1 MTNYEA
7 EAQEYESLINTPEA
21 QAVLA
26 AEEWP
31 PLASVPVPP
40 AFDPEWLPQVP
51 RDMADAV
58 TRLRIMRIPF
68 GMPALCALGAS
79 SACACGRVTIQINQG
94 WEEAPQLYLA
104 GIAPPGA
111 AKSPVIKAMTGRLIA
126 LQMEENRRNQITI
139 AREQTRLEVLES
151 ERAKAVKKNQSAE
164 AEAKA
169 EEIERFKQ
177 AMHHPIARFIESNV
191 TAEAVPRLMSENKG
205 VALIDDEGTLFEM
218 LTGGRYFNVPDTSPF
233 VKGYGGQDALTVY
246 RKDRAIVVENPA
258 MSILALIQPIIR
270 ENIMKDP
277 RLIGNGF
284 AARFLFAD
292 FCMGGELGAEEE
304 PIPDKVRRAYNA
316 RLEALYNLPAFTM
329 TLTPEAWAVL
339 CVWERELL
347 ERGDTGGE
355 WEAAANAG
363 HLRKMKGTTARI
375 AANIQLWKGGERID
389 ADSMRCAVEI
399 ARYFVLNLLCMFG
412 TQVTMTSGAKQALN
426 LLLKNGA
433 PSQRER
439 DVKEALSRRKLF
451 KRASGLADA
460 SLAELEQGGYIR
472 RMQKATSGRPVR
484 YIAVHP
490 DLLARKVVIDL

>member
-1 MTNYEA
+1 MSNYEA
-7 EAQEYESLINTPEA
+7 EAKEYEALMNTPEA
-21 QAVLA
+21 QAVLQ

-126 LQMEENRRNQITI
+126 LQMEENRRNQITM

-151 ERAKAVKKNQSAE
+151 ERAAFVKKKQRDE
-164 AEAKA
+164 AADKA

-355 WEAAANAG
+355 WEAASNAG

-412 TQVTMTSGAKQALN
+412 TQVTLTAGAKQALD
-426 LLLKNGA
+426 LILRNGQA
-433 PSQRER
+433 TQRER
-439 DVKEALSRRKLF
+439 DIKEALSRRKLF
-451 KRASGLADA
+451 RRIGVDA
-460 SLAELEQGGYIR
+460 ALDELEKGGYIR
-472 RMQKATSGRPVR
+472 RMQKSTGGRPVR
-484 YIAVHP
+484 CISVHP

>member
-7 EAQEYESLINTPEA
+7 EAKEYEALMNTPEA
-21 QAVLA
+21 QAVLQ

-58 TRLRIMRIPF
+58 TRLRKKRIPF

-79 SACACGRVTIQINQG
+79 SACACGRVTIQVKQG
-94 WEEAPQLYLA
+94 WNEAPQLYLA

-111 AKSPVIKAMTGRLIA
+111 AKSPVMEAMTGRLIA
-126 LQMEENRRNQITI
+126 LQAEENRRSQITI
-139 AREQTRLEVLES
+139 AREQTRLAVLES

-177 AMHHPIARFIESNV
+177 TMRHPVSRFIEGNT
-191 TAEAVPRLMSENKG
+191 TAEAVPQLMLENKG
-205 VALIDDEGTLFEM
+205 VSVIDDEGTLFDM
-218 LTGGRYFNVPDTSPF
+218 LTGGRYFDSPDTSPF
-233 VKGYGGQDALTVY
+233 VKGYDARQPLTCH
-246 RKDRAIVVENPA
+246 RKGASIVVEKPA
-258 MSILALIQPIIR
+258 MSILTLVQPIIR
-270 ENIMKDP
+270 DNIMKDP

-292 FCMGGELGAEEE
+292 FCMGGELGAEEA
-304 PIPDKVRRAYNA
+304 IPDKVRRAYND
-316 RLEALYNLPAFTM
+316 RLEALYKLPDCTM

-339 CVWERELL
+339 DAWDDDLIG
-347 ERGDTGGE
+347 RGDAGGE

-412 TQVTMTSGAKQALN
+412 AQVTMTAGAKQALD

-433 PSQRER
+433 SSQRER

-451 KRASGLADA
+451 KRASGLYTA
-460 SLAELEQGGYIR
+460 SLDELEKGGYIR

>member
-1 MTNYEA
+1 MNYQA
-7 EAQEYESLINTPEA
+7 EINEYAALLDTPEA
-21 QAVLA
+21 QAVLQ

-58 TRLRIMRIPF
+58 TRLRKKRIPF

-79 SACACGRVTIQINQG
+79 SACACGRVTIQVNQG
-94 WEEAPQLYLA
+94 WNEASQLYLA

-111 AKSPVIKAMTGRLIA
+111 AKSPVMEAMTGRLIA
-126 LQMEENRRNQITI
+126 LQAEENRRSQIEI
-139 AREQTRLEVLES
+139 AREQAALSVLEA
-151 ERAKAVKKNQSAE
+151 ERAAFVKKKQRDE
-164 AEAKA
+164 AADKA

-177 AMHHPIARFIESNV
+177 TMRHPVSRFIEGNV
-191 TAEAVPRLMSENKG
+191 TAEAVPQLMLENKG
-205 VALIDDEGTLFEM
+205 VSVIDDEGTLFDM
-218 LTGGRYFNVPDTSPF
+218 VTGGRYFDIPDTSPF
-233 VKGYGGQDALTVY
+233 VKGYDARQPLTCH
-246 RKDRAIVVENPA
+246 RKGASIVVERPA
-258 MSILALIQPIIR
+258 MSILTLVQPIIR

-292 FCMGGELGAEEE
+292 FCMGGELGAEEAV
-304 PIPDKVRRAYNA
+304 PDKVRRAYND
-316 RLEALYNLPAFTM
+316 RLEALYKLPDCTM

-339 CVWERELL
+339 DTWDDELIG
-347 ERGDTGGE
+347 RGDVGGE
-355 WEAAANAG
+355 WEAAENAG

-412 TQVTMTSGAKQALN
+412 TQVTMTAGAKQALD
-426 LLLKNGA
+426 LLLKNGGDL
-433 PSQRER
+433 QRECEI
-439 DVKEALSRRKLF
+439 KEALSRRKLF
-451 KRASGLADA
+451 KRASGLYTA
-460 SLAELEQGGYIR
+460 SLDELEKGGYIR
-472 RMQKATSGRPVR
+472 RVQKFPSGRPVR

-490 DLLARKVVIDL
+490 DLLARKEVIDL

>member
-1 MTNYEA
+1 MSYQAEINEYEA
-7 EAQEYESLINTPEA
+7 LLDTPEA
-21 QAVLA
+21 QAVLQV
-26 AEEWP
+26 EEWP

-58 TRLRIMRIPF
+58 TRLRKKRIPF

-79 SACACGRVTIQINQG
+79 SACACGRVTIHVKQG

-111 AKSPVIKAMTGRLIA
+111 AKSPVMEAMTGRLIA
-126 LQMEENRRNQITI
+126 LQAEENRRNQITL
-139 AREQTRLEVLES
+139 AREQTRLAVLES

-164 AEAKA
+164 AETMA
-169 EEIERFKQ
+169 EEVERFKQ
-177 AMHHPIARFIESNV
+177 TMRHPVSRFIEGNT
-191 TAEAVPRLMSENKG
+191 TAEAMPQLMLENKG
-205 VALIDDEGTLFEM
+205 VSVIDDEGTLFEM
-218 LTGGRYFNVPDTSPF
+218 LAGGRYFDSPDTSPF
-233 VKGYGGQDALTVY
+233 VKGYDARQPLTCH
-246 RKDRAIVVENPA
+246 RKGASIVVERPA
-258 MSILALIQPIIR
+258 MSILTLVQPIIR

-292 FCMGGELGAEEE
+292 FCMGGELGAEEA
-304 PIPDKVRRAYNA
+304 IPDKVRRAYND
-316 RLEALYNLPAFTM
+316 RLEALYKLPVCTM
-329 TLTPEAWAVL
+329 TLTPEAWSVL
-339 CVWERELL
+339 DAWDDELIG
-347 ERGDTGGE
+347 RGDVGGE
-355 WEAAANAG
+355 WEAAENAG

-412 TQVTMTSGAKQALN
+412 TQVAMTAGAKQALD
-426 LLLKNGA
+426 LLLKNGE

-460 SLAELEQGGYIR
+460 SLAELEKGGYIR

>member
-1 MTNYEA
+1 MSNYEA
-7 EAQEYESLINTPEA
+7 EAKEYEALMNTPEA

-58 TRLRIMRIPF
+58 TRLRKKRIPF

-111 AKSPVIKAMTGRLIA
+111 AKSPVMEAMTGRLIA
-126 LQMEENRRNQITI
+126 LQIAENRCNQITM
-139 AREQTRLEVLES
+139 AREQTRLAVLES
-151 ERAKAVKKNQSAE
+151 ERAKAVKNNQSAE
-164 AEAKA
+164 AEATA

-177 AMHHPIARFIESNV
+177 AMRHPVSRFIEGNV
-191 TAEAVPRLMSENKG
+191 TAEAVPQLMLENKG
-205 VALIDDEGTLFEM
+205 VSVIDDEGTLFEM
-218 LTGGRYFNVPDTSPF
+218 LTGGRYFDSPDTSPF
-233 VKGYGGQDALTVY
+233 VKGYDARQPLTCH
-246 RKDRAIVVENPA
+246 RKGASIVVERPA
-258 MSILALIQPIIR
+258 MSILTLVQPIIR
-270 ENIMKDP
+270 DNIMKDP

-292 FCMGGELGAEEE
+292 FCMGGELGAEEA
-304 PIPDKVRRAYNA
+304 IPDKVRRAYNA

-339 CVWERELL
+339 DAWDDELI
-347 ERGDTGGE
+347 ERGDAGGE
-355 WEAAANAG
+355 WEAAENAG

-412 TQVTMTSGAKQALN
+412 TQVTMTAGAKQALD
-426 LLLKNGA
+426 LLLKNGGDL
-433 PSQRER
+433 QRECEI
-439 DVKEALSRRKLF
+439 KEALSRRKLF
-451 KRASGLADA
+451 KRASGLYTA
-460 SLAELEQGGYIR
+460 SLDELEKGGFIR
-472 RMQKATSGRPVR
+472 RVQKFPSGRPVR

-490 DLLARKVVIDL
+490 DLLARKEVIEL

>member
-7 EAQEYESLINTPEA
+7 ETKEYEALMNTPEA
-21 QAVLA
+21 QAVLQ
-26 AEEWP
+26 AEEWT

-58 TRLRIMRIPF
+58 TRLRKKRIPF

-79 SACACGRVTIQINQG
+79 SACACGRVTIQVNQG
-94 WEEAPQLYLA
+94 WNEASQLYLA

-111 AKSPVIKAMTGRLIA
+111 AKSPVMEAMTGRLIA
-126 LQMEENRRNQITI
+126 LQAEENRRSQIEI
-139 AREQTRLEVLES
+139 AREQAALSVLEA
-151 ERAKAVKKNQSAE
+151 ERAAFVKKKQRDE
-164 AEAKA
+164 AADKA

-177 AMHHPIARFIESNV
+177 TMRHPVSRFIEGNV
-191 TAEAVPRLMSENKG
+191 TAEAVPQLMLENKG
-205 VALIDDEGTLFEM
+205 VSVIDDEGTLFDM
-218 LTGGRYFNVPDTSPF
+218 VTGGRYFDIPDTSPF
-233 VKGYGGQDALTVY
+233 VKGYDARQPLTCH
-246 RKDRAIVVENPA
+246 RKGASIVVERPA
-258 MSILALIQPIIR
+258 MSILTLVQPIIR

-292 FCMGGELGAEEE
+292 FCMGGELGAEEA
-304 PIPDKVRRAYNA
+304 IPDKVRRAYND
-316 RLEALYNLPAFTM
+316 RLEALYKLPDCTM

-339 CVWERELL
+339 DAWDDELIG
-347 ERGDTGGE
+347 RGDVGGE
-355 WEAAANAG
+355 WEAAENAG

-412 TQVTMTSGAKQALN
+412 TQVTMTAGAKQALD
-426 LLLKNGA
+426 LLLKNGGDL
-433 PSQRER
+433 QRER

-460 SLAELEQGGYIR
+460 SLAELEKGGYIR

>member
-31 PLASVPVPP
+31 PLLAVPVPP
-40 AFDPEWLPQVP
+40 PFDPEWMPQVP

-58 TRLRIMRIPF
+58 TRLRKKRIPF

-79 SACACGRVTIQINQG
+79 SACACGRVTIQVSQG
-94 WEEAPQLYLA
+94 WNEASQLYLA

-111 AKSPVIKAMTGRLIA
+111 AKSPVMEAMTGRLIA
-126 LQMEENRRNQITI
+126 LQAEENRRSQIEI
-139 AREQTRLEVLES
+139 AREQAALSVLEA
-151 ERAKAVKKNQSAE
+151 ERAAFVKKKQRDE
-164 AEAKA
+164 AADKA

-177 AMHHPIARFIESNV
+177 TMRHPVSRFIEGNV
-191 TAEAVPRLMSENKG
+191 TAEAVPQLMLENKG
-205 VALIDDEGTLFEM
+205 VSVIDDEGTLFDM
-218 LTGGRYFNVPDTSPF
+218 VTGGRYFDIPDTSPF
-233 VKGYGGQDALTVY
+233 VKGYDARQPLTCH
-246 RKDRAIVVENPA
+246 RKGASIVVERPA
-258 MSILALIQPIIR
+258 MSILTLVQPIIR

-292 FCMGGELGAEEE
+292 FCMGGELGAEEA
-304 PIPDKVRRAYNA
+304 IPDKVRRAYND
-316 RLEALYNLPAFTM
+316 RLEALYKLPDCTM

-339 CVWERELL
+339 DAWDDELIG
-347 ERGDTGGE
+347 RGDVGGE
-355 WEAAANAG
+355 WEAAENAG

-412 TQVTMTSGAKQALN
+412 TQVTMTAGAKQALD
-426 LLLKNGA
+426 LLLKNGGDL
-433 PSQRER
+433 QRECEI
-439 DVKEALSRRKLF
+439 KEALSRRKLF
-451 KRASGLADA
+451 KRASGLYTA
-460 SLAELEQGGYIR
+460 SLDELEKGGYIR
-472 RMQKATSGRPVR
+472 RVQKFPSGRPVR

-490 DLLARKVVIDL
+490 DLLARKEVIDL

>member
-1 MTNYEA
+1 MRNYEA
-7 EAQEYESLINTPEA
+7 EAKEYEALMNTPEA
-21 QAVLA
+21 QAVLQ

-58 TRLRIMRIPF
+58 TRLRKKRIPF

-79 SACACGRVTIQINQG
+79 SACACGRVTIQVNQG

-111 AKSPVIKAMTGRLIA
+111 AKSPVMEAMTGRLIA
-126 LQMEENRRNQITI
+126 LQAEENKRSQITI
-139 AREQTRLEVLES
+139 AREQTRLAVLES

-164 AEAKA
+164 AEAKS

-177 AMHHPIARFIESNV
+177 AMRHPVSRFIEGNV
-191 TAEAVPRLMSENKG
+191 TAEAVPQLMLENKG
-205 VALIDDEGTLFEM
+205 VSVIDDEGTLFDM
-218 LTGGRYFNVPDTSPF
+218 VTGGRYFDIPDTSPF
-233 VKGYGGQDALTVY
+233 VKGYDARQPLTCH
-246 RKDRAIVVENPA
+246 RKGTAIVVDRPA
-258 MSILALIQPIIR
+258 MSVLTLVQPVVR

-292 FCMGGELGAEEE
+292 FCMGGELGAAE
-304 PIPDKVRRAYNA
+304 PIPDKVRRAYNS

-339 CVWERELL
+339 DAWDDDLI

-363 HLRKMKGTTARI
+363 HLRKMTGTTARI

-399 ARYFVLNLLCMFG
+399 VRYFVLNLLCMFG
-412 TQVTMTSGAKQALN
+412 PQVAMTSGGKQALD
-426 LLLKNGA
+426 LLLKNGGDL
-433 PSQRER
+433 QRECEI
-439 DVKEALSRRKLF
+439 KEALSRRKLF
-451 KRASGLADA
+451 KRASGLYAA
-460 SLAELEQGGYIR
+460 SLDELEKGGYIR
-472 RMQKATSGRPVR
+472 RVQKFPSGRPVR

-490 DLLARKVVIDL
+490 DLLARKEVINL

>member
-1 MTNYEA
+1 MNYQA
-7 EAQEYESLINTPEA
+7 EINEYAALLDTPEA
-21 QAVLA
+21 QAVLQ

-58 TRLRIMRIPF
+58 TRLRKKRIPF

-79 SACACGRVTIQINQG
+79 SACACGRVTIQVNQG
-94 WEEAPQLYLA
+94 WNEASQLYLA

-111 AKSPVIKAMTGRLIA
+111 AKSPVMEAMTGRLIA
-126 LQMEENRRNQITI
+126 LQ
-139 AREQTRLEVLES
+139 
-151 ERAKAVKKNQSAE
+151 
-164 AEAKA
+164 A

-177 AMHHPIARFIESNV
+177 TMRHPVSRFIEGNV
-191 TAEAVPRLMSENKG
+191 TAEAVPQLMLENKG
-205 VALIDDEGTLFEM
+205 VSVIDDEGTLFDM
-218 LTGGRYFNVPDTSPF
+218 VTGGRYFDIPDTSPF
-233 VKGYGGQDALTVY
+233 VKGYDARQPLTCH
-246 RKDRAIVVENPA
+246 RKGASIVVERPA
-258 MSILALIQPIIR
+258 MSILTLVQPIIR

-292 FCMGGELGAEEE
+292 FCMGGELGAEEAV
-304 PIPDKVRRAYNA
+304 PDKVRRAYND
-316 RLEALYNLPAFTM
+316 RLEALYKLPDCTM

-339 CVWERELL
+339 DAWDDELIG
-347 ERGDTGGE
+347 RGDVGGE
-355 WEAAANAG
+355 WEAAENAG

-412 TQVTMTSGAKQALN
+412 TQVTMTAGAKQALD
-426 LLLKNGA
+426 LLLKNGGDL
-433 PSQRER
+433 QRECEI
-439 DVKEALSRRKLF
+439 KEALSRRKLF
-451 KRASGLADA
+451 KRASGLYTA
-460 SLAELEQGGYIR
+460 SLDELEKGGYIR
-472 RMQKATSGRPVR
+472 RVQKFPSGRPVR

-490 DLLARKVVIDL
+490 DLLARKEVIDL

>member
-1 MTNYEA
+1 MSNYEA
-7 EAQEYESLINTPEA
+7 EAKEYEALMNTPEA
-21 QAVLA
+21 QAVLQS
-26 AEEWP
+26 EEWP

-58 TRLRIMRIPF
+58 TRLRKKRIPF

-79 SACACGRVTIQINQG
+79 SACACGRVTIQVNQG
-94 WEEAPQLYLA
+94 WNEAPQLYLA

-111 AKSPVIKAMTGRLIA
+111 AKSPVMEAMTGRLIA
-126 LQMEENRRNQITI
+126 LQAEENRRSQIEI
-139 AREQTRLEVLES
+139 AREQAALSVLEA
-151 ERAKAVKKNQSAE
+151 ERAAFVKKKQRDE
-164 AEAKA
+164 AADKA

-177 AMHHPIARFIESNV
+177 TMRHPVSRFIEGNV
-191 TAEAVPRLMSENKG
+191 TAEAVPQLMLENKG
-205 VALIDDEGTLFEM
+205 VSVIDDEGTLFDM
-218 LTGGRYFNVPDTSPF
+218 VTGGRYFDIPDTSPF
-233 VKGYGGQDALTVY
+233 VKGYDARQPLTCH
-246 RKDRAIVVENPA
+246 RKGASIVVERPA
-258 MSILALIQPIIR
+258 MSILTLVQPIIR

-292 FCMGGELGAEEE
+292 FCMGGELGAEEA
-304 PIPDKVRRAYNA
+304 IPDKVRRAYNA

-339 CVWERELL
+339 DAWDDELI
-347 ERGDTGGE
+347 ERGDAGGE
-355 WEAAANAG
+355 WEAAENAG

-412 TQVTMTSGAKQALN
+412 TQVTMTSGAKQALD

-433 PSQRER
+433 SSQRER

>member
-7 EAQEYESLINTPEA
+7 EAKEYEALMNTPEA
-21 QAVLA
+21 QAVLQ

-31 PLASVPVPP
+31 PLRSVPVPP

-51 RDMADAV
+51 RDMSDAV
-58 TRLRIMRIPF
+58 TRLRKKRIPF
-68 GMPALCALGAS
+68 GMPAMCALGAS
-79 SACACGRVTIQINQG
+79 SACACGRVTIQVNHG
-94 WEEAPQLYLA
+94 WVEAPQLYLA

-111 AKSPVIKAMTGRLIA
+111 AKSPVMEAMTGRLIA
-126 LQMEENRRNQITI
+126 LQAEENRRSQIEI
-139 AREQTRLEVLES
+139 AREQAALSVLEA
-151 ERAKAVKKNQSAE
+151 ERAAFVKKKQRDE
-164 AEAKA
+164 AADKA
-169 EEIERFKQ
+169 EEVERFKQ
-177 AMHHPIARFIESNV
+177 TMRHPVSRFIEGNT
-191 TAEAVPRLMSENKG
+191 TAEAVPQLMLENKG
-205 VALIDDEGTLFEM
+205 VSVIDDEGTLFDM
-218 LTGGRYFNVPDTSPF
+218 LTGGRYFDSPDTSPF
-233 VKGYGGQDALTVY
+233 VKGYDARQPLTCH
-246 RKDRAIVVENPA
+246 RKGASIVVEKPA
-258 MSILALIQPIIR
+258 MSILTLVQPIIR
-270 ENIMKDP
+270 DNIMKDP

-292 FCMGGELGAEEE
+292 FCMGGELGAEE
-304 PIPDKVRRAYNA
+304 PIPDKVRRAYND
-316 RLEALYNLPAFTM
+316 RLEALYKLPGCTM
-329 TLTPEAWAVL
+329 TLTPEAWTVL
-339 CVWERELL
+339 DAWDDELI
-347 ERGDTGGE
+347 ERGDAGGE
-355 WEAAANAG
+355 WEAAENAG

-375 AANIQLWKGGERID
+375 AANIQLWKGGAQID

-412 TQVTMTSGAKQALN
+412 TQVTVTAGGKQALD

-433 PSQRER
+433 SSQRER

-460 SLAELEQGGYIR
+460 SLAELEKGGFIR

>member
-1 MTNYEA
+1 MNYQA
-7 EAQEYESLINTPEA
+7 EINEYAALLDTPEA
-21 QAVLA
+21 QAVLQ

-58 TRLRIMRIPF
+58 TRLRKKRIPF

-79 SACACGRVTIQINQG
+79 SACACGRVTIQVNQG
-94 WEEAPQLYLA
+94 WNEASQLYLA

-111 AKSPVIKAMTGRLIA
+111 AKSPVMEAMTGRLIA
-126 LQMEENRRNQITI
+126 LQAEENRRSQIEI
-139 AREQTRLEVLES
+139 AREQAALSVLEA
-151 ERAKAVKKNQSAE
+151 ERAAFVKKKQRDE
-164 AEAKA
+164 AADKA

-177 AMHHPIARFIESNV
+177 TMRHPVSRFIEGNV
-191 TAEAVPRLMSENKG
+191 TAEAVPQLMLENKG
-205 VALIDDEGTLFEM
+205 VSVIDDEGTLFDM
-218 LTGGRYFNVPDTSPF
+218 VTGGRYFDIPDTSPF
-233 VKGYGGQDALTVY
+233 VKGYDARQPLTCH
-246 RKDRAIVVENPA
+246 RKGASIVVERPA
-258 MSILALIQPIIR
+258 MSILTLVQPIIR

-292 FCMGGELGAEEE
+292 FCMGGELGAEEAV
-304 PIPDKVRRAYNA
+304 PDKVRRAYND
-316 RLEALYNLPAFTM
+316 RLEALYKLPDCTM

-339 CVWERELL
+339 DAWDDELIG
-347 ERGDTGGE
+347 RGDVGGE
-355 WEAAANAG
+355 WEAAENAG

-412 TQVTMTSGAKQALN
+412 TQVTMTAGAKQALD
-426 LLLKNGA
+426 LLLKNGGDL
-433 PSQRER
+433 QRECEI
-439 DVKEALSRRKLF
+439 KEALSRRKLF
-451 KRASGLADA
+451 KRASGLYTA
-460 SLAELEQGGYIR
+460 SLDELEKGGYIR
-472 RMQKATSGRPVR
+472 RVQKFPSGRPVR

-490 DLLARKVVIDL
+490 DLLARKEVIDL

>member
-1 MTNYEA
+1 MNYQA
-7 EAQEYESLINTPEA
+7 EINEYAALLDTPEA
-21 QAVLA
+21 QAVLQ

-58 TRLRIMRIPF
+58 TRLRKKRIPF

-79 SACACGRVTIQINQG
+79 SACACGRVTIQVNQG
-94 WEEAPQLYLA
+94 WNEASQLYLA

-111 AKSPVIKAMTGRLIA
+111 AKSPVMEAMTGRLIA
-126 LQMEENRRNQITI
+126 LQAEENRRSQIEI
-139 AREQTRLEVLES
+139 AREQAALSVLEA
-151 ERAKAVKKNQSAE
+151 ERAAFVKKKQRDE
-164 AEAKA
+164 AADKA

-177 AMHHPIARFIESNV
+177 TMRHPVSRFIEGNV
-191 TAEAVPRLMSENKG
+191 TAEAVPQLMLENKG
-205 VALIDDEGTLFEM
+205 VSVIDDEGTLFDM
-218 LTGGRYFNVPDTSPF
+218 VTGGRYFDIPDTSPF
-233 VKGYGGQDALTVY
+233 VKGYDARQPLTCH
-246 RKDRAIVVENPA
+246 RKGASIVVEKPA
-258 MSILALIQPIIR
+258 MSILTLVQPIIR

-292 FCMGGELGAEEE
+292 FCMGGELGAEEAV
-304 PIPDKVRRAYNA
+304 PDKVRRAYND
-316 RLEALYNLPAFTM
+316 RLEALYKLPDCTM

-339 CVWERELL
+339 DAWDDELIG
-347 ERGDTGGE
+347 RGDVGGE
-355 WEAAANAG
+355 WEAAENAG

-412 TQVTMTSGAKQALN
+412 TQVTMTAGAKQALD
-426 LLLKNGA
+426 LLLKNGGDL
-433 PSQRER
+433 QRECEI
-439 DVKEALSRRKLF
+439 KEALSRRKLF
-451 KRASGLADA
+451 KRASGLYTA
-460 SLAELEQGGYIR
+460 SLDELEKGGYIR
-472 RMQKATSGRPVR
+472 RVQKFPSGRPVR

-490 DLLARKVVIDL
+490 DLLARKEVIDL

>member
-1 MTNYEA
+1 MNYQA
-7 EAQEYESLINTPEA
+7 EINEYAALLDTPEA
-21 QAVLA
+21 QAVLQT
-26 AEEWP
+26 EEWP

-40 AFDPEWLPQVP
+40 SFDPEWLPQVP

-58 TRLRIMRIPF
+58 TRLRKKRIPF

-79 SACACGRVTIQINQG
+79 SACACGRVIIQVNQG

-111 AKSPVIKAMTGRLIA
+111 AKSPVMEAMTGRLIA
-126 LQMEENRRNQITI
+126 LQAAENKRSQITI
-139 AREQTRLEVLES
+139 AREQTRLAVLES

-164 AEAKA
+164 AEAKS

-177 AMHHPIARFIESNV
+177 AMRHPVSRFIEGNV
-191 TAEAVPRLMSENKG
+191 TAEAVPQLMLENKG
-205 VALIDDEGTLFEM
+205 VSVIDDEGTLFDM
-218 LTGGRYFNVPDTSPF
+218 VTGGRYFDIPDTSPF
-233 VKGYGGQDALTVY
+233 VKGYDARQPLTCH
-246 RKDRAIVVENPA
+246 RKGTAIVVDRPA
-258 MSILALIQPIIR
+258 MSVLTLVQPVVR

-292 FCMGGELGAEEE
+292 FCMGGELGAAE
-304 PIPDKVRRAYNA
+304 PIPDKVRRAYNS

-339 CVWERELL
+339 DAWDDDLI

-363 HLRKMKGTTARI
+363 HLRKMTGTTARI

-412 TQVTMTSGAKQALN
+412 PQVATTAGARQALD

-460 SLAELEQGGYIR
+460 SLAELERGGYIR

-490 DLLARKVVIDL
+490 DLLARKEVIDL

>member
-1 MTNYEA
+1 MNYQAEMNEYEA
-7 EAQEYESLINTPEA
+7 LLDTPEA
-21 QAVLA
+21 QAVLQA
-26 AEEWP
+26 KEWP

-51 RDMADAV
+51 RDMSDAV
-58 TRLRIMRIPF
+58 TRLRKRRIPF

-79 SACACGRVTIQINQG
+79 SACACGRVTIQVNHG
-94 WEEAPQLYLA
+94 WVEAPQLYLA

-126 LQMEENRRNQITI
+126 LQAEENRRSQIEI
-139 AREQTRLEVLES
+139 AREQAALSVLEA
-151 ERAKAVKKNQSAE
+151 ERAAFVKKKQRDE
-164 AEAKA
+164 AADKA
-169 EEIERFKQ
+169 EEVERFKQ
-177 AMHHPIARFIESNV
+177 TMRHPVSRFIEGNT
-191 TAEAVPRLMSENKG
+191 TAEAVPQLMLENKG
-205 VALIDDEGTLFEM
+205 VSVIDDEGTLFDM
-218 LTGGRYFNVPDTSPF
+218 LTGGRYFDSPDTSPF
-233 VKGYGGQDALTVY
+233 VKGYDARQPLTCH
-246 RKDRAIVVENPA
+246 RKGASIVVEKPA
-258 MSILALIQPIIR
+258 MSILTLVQPIIR
-270 ENIMKDP
+270 DNIMKDP

-292 FCMGGELGAEEE
+292 FCMGGELGAEEA
-304 PIPDKVRRAYNA
+304 IPDKVRRAYND
-316 RLEALYNLPAFTM
+316 RLEALYKLPDCTM

-339 CVWERELL
+339 DAWDDELIG
-347 ERGDTGGE
+347 RGDAGGE
-355 WEAAANAG
+355 WEAAENAG

-389 ADSMRCAVEI
+389 ADSMRRAVEI

-412 TQVTMTSGAKQALN
+412 AQVTMTAGAKQALD

-433 PSQRER
+433 SSQRER

-451 KRASGLADA
+451 KRASGLYTA
-460 SLAELEQGGYIR
+460 SLDELEKGGYIR
-472 RMQKATSGRPVR
+472 RVQKATSGRPVR

>member
-1 MTNYEA
+1 MISYEA
-7 EAQEYESLINTPEA
+7 EAKEYEALMNTPEA
-21 QAVLA
+21 QAVLQ

-51 RDMADAV
+51 RDMSDAV
-58 TRLRIMRIPF
+58 TRLRKKRIPF

-79 SACACGRVTIQINQG
+79 SACSCGRVTIQVNHG
-94 WEEAPQLYLA
+94 WVEAPQLYLA

-111 AKSPVIKAMTGRLIA
+111 AKSPVMEAMTGRLIA
-126 LQMEENRRNQITI
+126 LQAEENRRSQIEI
-139 AREQTRLEVLES
+139 AREQAALSVLEA
-151 ERAKAVKKNQSAE
+151 ERAAFVKKKQRDE
-164 AEAKA
+164 AADKA
-169 EEIERFKQ
+169 EEVERFKQ
-177 AMHHPIARFIESNV
+177 TMRHPVSRFIEGNT
-191 TAEAVPRLMSENKG
+191 TAEAVPQLMLENKG
-205 VALIDDEGTLFEM
+205 VSVIDDEGTLFDM
-218 LTGGRYFNVPDTSPF
+218 LTGGRYFDSPDTSPF
-233 VKGYGGQDALTVY
+233 VKGYDARQPLTCH
-246 RKDRAIVVENPA
+246 RKGASIVVEKPA
-258 MSILALIQPIIR
+258 MSILTLVQPIIR
-270 ENIMKDP
+270 DNIMKDP

-292 FCMGGELGAEEE
+292 FCMGGELGAEE
-304 PIPDKVRRAYNA
+304 PIPDKVRRAYND
-316 RLEALYNLPAFTM
+316 RLEALYKLPGCTM
-329 TLTPEAWAVL
+329 TLTPEAWTVL
-339 CVWERELL
+339 DAWDDELI
-347 ERGDTGGE
+347 ERGDAGGE
-355 WEAAANAG
+355 WEAAENAG

-433 PSQRER
+433 SSQRER

-460 SLAELEQGGYIR
+460 SLAELERGGYIR
-472 RMQKATSGRPVR
+472 RMQKVTSGRPVR

-490 DLLARKVVIDL
+490 DLLARKEVIDL

>member
-1 MTNYEA
+1 MSYKAEISEYEA
-7 EAQEYESLINTPEA
+7 LLDTPEA

-31 PLASVPVPP
+31 PLLAVPVPP
-40 AFDPEWLPQVP
+40 PFDPEWMPQVP

-58 TRLRIMRIPF
+58 TRLRKKRIPF

-79 SACACGRVTIQINQG
+79 SACACGRVTIQVNHG
-94 WEEAPQLYLA
+94 WVEAPQLYLA

-111 AKSPVIKAMTGRLIA
+111 AKSPVMEAMTGRLIA
-126 LQMEENRRNQITI
+126 LQAEENRLSQIEI
-139 AREQTRLEVLES
+139 AREQAALSVLEA
-151 ERAKAVKKNQSAE
+151 ERAAFVKKKQRDE
-164 AEAKA
+164 AADKA
-169 EEIERFKQ
+169 EEVERFKQ
-177 AMHHPIARFIESNV
+177 TMRHPVSRFIEGNT
-191 TAEAVPRLMSENKG
+191 TAEAVPQLMLENKG
-205 VALIDDEGTLFEM
+205 VSVIDDEGTLFDM
-218 LTGGRYFNVPDTSPF
+218 LTGGRYFDSPDTSPF
-233 VKGYGGQDALTVY
+233 VKGYDARQPLTCH
-246 RKDRAIVVENPA
+246 RKGASIVVEKPA
-258 MSILALIQPIIR
+258 MSILTLVQPIIR

-292 FCMGGELGAEEE
+292 FCMGGELGAEE
-304 PIPDKVRRAYNA
+304 PIPDKVRRAYND
-316 RLEALYNLPAFTM
+316 RLEALYKLPGCTM
-329 TLTPEAWAVL
+329 TLTPEAWTVL
-339 CVWERELL
+339 DAWDDELI
-347 ERGDTGGE
+347 ERGDAGGE
-355 WEAAANAG
+355 WEAAKNAG

-375 AANIQLWKGGERID
+375 AANIQLWKGGAQID

-399 ARYFVLNLLCMFG
+399 ACYFVLNLLCMFG
-412 TQVTMTSGAKQALN
+412 TQATMTSGAKQALN

-433 PSQRER
+433 SSQRER

-460 SLAELEQGGYIR
+460 SFDELEKGGYIR

-490 DLLARKVVIDL
+490 DLLARKEVIDL

>member
-1 MTNYEA
+1 MNYEA
-7 EAQEYESLINTPEA
+7 EAKEYEALMNTPEA
-21 QAVLA
+21 QAVLQS
-26 AEEWP
+26 EEWP

-58 TRLRIMRIPF
+58 TRLRKKRIPF

-111 AKSPVIKAMTGRLIA
+111 AKSPVMEAMTGHLIA
-126 LQMEENRRNQITI
+126 LQAKENRRSQMEI
-139 AREQTRLEVLES
+139 AREQTRLAVLEA
-151 ERAKAVKKNQSAE
+151 ERAAFVKKKQRGE
-164 AEAKA
+164 AADKG

-177 AMHHPIARFIESNV
+177 TMRHPISRFIEGNV
-191 TAEAVPRLMSENKG
+191 TAEAVPQLMLENKG
-205 VALIDDEGTLFEM
+205 VSVIDDEGTLFDM
-218 LTGGRYFNVPDTSPF
+218 VTGGRYFDIPDTSPF
-233 VKGYGGQDALTVY
+233 VKGYDARQPLTCH
-246 RKDRAIVVENPA
+246 RKGASIVVERPA
-258 MSILALIQPIIR
+258 MSILTLVQPIIR
-270 ENIMKDP
+270 DNIMKDP

-292 FCMGGELGAEEE
+292 FCMGGELGAEEA
-304 PIPDKVRRAYNA
+304 IPDKVRRAYNA

-339 CVWERELL
+339 DAWDDELIG
-347 ERGDTGGE
+347 RGDVGGE
-355 WEAAANAG
+355 WEAAENAG

-375 AANIQLWKGGERID
+375 AANIQLWKGGERVD

-412 TQVTMTSGAKQALN
+412 TQVTMTSGAKQALD

-433 PSQRER
+433 SLQRER

-490 DLLARKVVIDL
+490 DLLARKEVIDL

>member
-1 MTNYEA
+1 MNYQA
-7 EAQEYESLINTPEA
+7 EINEYAALLDTPEA
-21 QAVLA
+21 QAVLQV
-26 AEEWP
+26 EEWP

-58 TRLRIMRIPF
+58 TRLRKKRIPF

-111 AKSPVIKAMTGRLIA
+111 AKSPVMEAMTGHLIA
-126 LQMEENRRNQITI
+126 LQAKENRRSQLEI
-139 AREQTRLEVLES
+139 AREQTRLAVLEA
-151 ERAKAVKKNQSAE
+151 ERAKAVKRSQSAE

-169 EEIERFKQ
+169 EEVERFKQ
-177 AMHHPIARFIESNV
+177 AMHHPVSRFIEGNV
-191 TAEAVPRLMSENKG
+191 TAEAVPQLMLENKG
-205 VALIDDEGTLFEM
+205 VSVIDDEGTLFEM
-218 LTGGRYFNVPDTSPF
+218 LTGGRYFDSPDTSPF
-233 VKGYGGQDALTVY
+233 VKGYDARQPLTCH
-246 RKDRAIVVENPA
+246 RKGASIVVEKPA
-258 MSILALIQPIIR
+258 MSILTLVQPIIR
-270 ENIMKDP
+270 DNIMKDP

-292 FCMGGELGAEEE
+292 FCMGGELGAEEA
-304 PIPDKVRRAYNA
+304 IPDKVRRAYNA

-339 CVWERELL
+339 DAWDDELI
-347 ERGDTGGE
+347 ERGDAGGE
-355 WEAAANAG
+355 WEEAENAG

-412 TQVTMTSGAKQALN
+412 TQVTMTAGAKQALD
-426 LLLKNGA
+426 LLLKNGGDL
-433 PSQRER
+433 QRER

-460 SLAELEQGGYIR
+460 SLAELEKGGYIR
-472 RMQKATSGRPVR
+472 RVQKATSGRPVR

-490 DLLARKVVIDL
+490 DLLARKEVINL

>member
-7 EAQEYESLINTPEA
+7 EAKEYEALMNTPEA
-21 QAVLA
+21 QAVLQ

-58 TRLRIMRIPF
+58 TRLRKMRIPF
-68 GMPALCALGAS
+68 GMPALCVLGAS

-111 AKSPVIKAMTGRLIA
+111 AKSPVMEAMTGRLID
-126 LQMEENRRNQITI
+126 LQAEENRRNQMTI
-139 AREQTRLEVLES
+139 AREQTRLAVLES

-169 EEIERFKQ
+169 EELERFKQ
-177 AMHHPIARFIESNV
+177 SMRHPVARFIEGNV
-191 TAEAVPRLMSENKG
+191 TSEAVPQLMLENKG
-205 VALIDDEGTLFEM
+205 VSVIDDEGTLFEM
-218 LTGGRYFNVPDTSPF
+218 LTGGRYFDSPDTSPF
-233 VKGYGGQDALTVY
+233 VKGYDARQPLTCH
-246 RKDRAIVVENPA
+246 RKGAAIVVDKPA
-258 MSILALIQPIIR
+258 MSILTLVQPIIR

-292 FCMGGELGAEEE
+292 FCMGGELGAEE
-304 PIPDKVRRAYNA
+304 PIPDKVRGAYND
-316 RLEALYNLPAFTM
+316 RLEALYKLPDCTM

-339 CVWERELL
+339 DAWDDELIG
-347 ERGDTGGE
+347 RGDVGGE

-412 TQVTMTSGAKQALN
+412 TQVAMTAGAKQALN

-433 PSQRER
+433 SSQRER

-451 KRASGLADA
+451 KRASGLYTA
-460 SLAELEQGGYIR
+460 SLDELEKGGYIR
-472 RMQKATSGRPVR
+472 RVQKFPSGRPVR

-490 DLLARKVVIDL
+490 DLLARKEVIDL

>member
-7 EAQEYESLINTPEA
+7 EAQEYESLMNTPEA

-31 PLASVPVPP
+31 PLLAVPVPP
-40 AFDPEWLPQVP
+40 PFDPEWIPQVP

-58 TRLRIMRIPF
+58 TRLRKKRIPF

-94 WEEAPQLYLA
+94 WAESPQLYLA

-111 AKSPVIKAMTGRLIA
+111 AKSPVMEAMTGRLIA
-126 LQMEENRRNQITI
+126 LQAEENRRNQITI
-139 AREQTRLEVLES
+139 AREQTRLAVLES

-177 AMHHPIARFIESNV
+177 TMRHPVSRFIEGNT
-191 TAEAVPRLMSENKG
+191 TAEAVPKLMLENKG
-205 VALIDDEGTLFEM
+205 VSVIDDEGTLFDM
-218 LTGGRYFNVPDTSPF
+218 LTGGRYFDSPDTSPF
-233 VKGYGGQDALTVY
+233 VKGYDARQPLTCH
-246 RKDRAIVVENPA
+246 RKGAAIVVDKPA
-258 MSILALIQPIIR
+258 MSILTLVQPIIR

-292 FCMGGELGAEEE
+292 FCMGGELGAEE
-304 PIPDKVRRAYNA
+304 PIPDKVRRAYND
-316 RLEALYNLPAFTM
+316 RLEALYKLPDCTM

-339 CVWERELL
+339 DAWDDELI

-389 ADSMRCAVEI
+389 ADSMRRAVEI

-412 TQVTMTSGAKQALN
+412 TQVAMTAGAKQALD

-433 PSQRER
+433 SSQRER

-460 SLAELEQGGYIR
+460 SLAELEKGGYIR
-472 RMQKATSGRPVR
+472 RVQKATSGRPVR

>member
-31 PLASVPVPP
+31 PLLAVPVPP
-40 AFDPEWLPQVP
+40 PFDPEWMPQVP

-58 TRLRIMRIPF
+58 TRLRKKRIPF

-79 SACACGRVTIQINQG
+79 SACACGRVTIQVSQG
-94 WEEAPQLYLA
+94 WNEASQLYLA

-111 AKSPVIKAMTGRLIA
+111 AKSPVMEAMTGRLIA
-126 LQMEENRRNQITI
+126 LQAEENTRIKIEI
-139 AREQTRLEVLES
+139 AREQAALSVLEA
-151 ERAKAVKKNQSAE
+151 ERAAFVKKKQRDE
-164 AEAKA
+164 AADKA

-177 AMHHPIARFIESNV
+177 TMRHPVSRFIEGNV
-191 TAEAVPRLMSENKG
+191 TAEAVPQLMLENKG
-205 VALIDDEGTLFEM
+205 VSVIDDEGTLFDM
-218 LTGGRYFNVPDTSPF
+218 VTGGRYFDIPDTSPF
-233 VKGYGGQDALTVY
+233 VKGYDARQPLTCH
-246 RKDRAIVVENPA
+246 RKGASIVVERPA
-258 MSILALIQPIIR
+258 MSILTLVQPIIR

-284 AARFLFAD
+284 SARFLFAYL
-292 FCMGGELGAEEE
+292 CMGGVLGAEEV
-304 PIPDKVRRAYNA
+304 IPDKVRRAYNE
-316 RLEALYNLPAFTM
+316 RLEALYKLPDCTM
-329 TLTPEAWAVL
+329 TLTPEAWGVL
-339 CVWERELL
+339 DAWDDELIG
-347 ERGDTGGE
+347 RGDVGGE
-355 WEAAANAG
+355 WEAAENAG

-412 TQVTMTSGAKQALN
+412 TQVTMTAGAKQALD
-426 LLLKNGA
+426 LLLKNGGDL
-433 PSQRER
+433 QRECEI
-439 DVKEALSRRKLF
+439 KEALSRRKLF
-451 KRASGLADA
+451 KRASGLYTA
-460 SLAELEQGGYIR
+460 SLDELEKGGYIR
-472 RMQKATSGRPVR
+472 RVQKFPSGRPVR

-490 DLLARKVVIDL
+490 DLLARKEVIDL

>member
-1 MTNYEA
+1 MNYQA
-7 EAQEYESLINTPEA
+7 EINEYAALLDTPEA
-21 QAVLA
+21 QAVLQ

-58 TRLRIMRIPF
+58 TRLRKKRIPF

-79 SACACGRVTIQINQG
+79 SACACGRVTIQVNQG
-94 WEEAPQLYLA
+94 WNEASQLYLA

-111 AKSPVIKAMTGRLIA
+111 AKSPVMEAMTGRLIA
-126 LQMEENRRNQITI
+126 LQAEENRRSQIEI
-139 AREQTRLEVLES
+139 AREQAALSVLEA
-151 ERAKAVKKNQSAE
+151 ERAAFVKKKQRDE
-164 AEAKA
+164 AADKA

-177 AMHHPIARFIESNV
+177 TMRHPVLRFIEGNV
-191 TAEAVPRLMSENKG
+191 TAEAVPQLMLENKG
-205 VALIDDEGTLFEM
+205 VSVIDDEGTLFDM
-218 LTGGRYFNVPDTSPF
+218 VTGGRYFDIPDTSPF
-233 VKGYGGQDALTVY
+233 VKGYDARQPLTCH
-246 RKDRAIVVENPA
+246 RKGASIVVERPA
-258 MSILALIQPIIR
+258 MSILTLVQPIIR

-292 FCMGGELGAEEE
+292 FCMGGELGAEEAV
-304 PIPDKVRRAYNA
+304 PDKVRRAYND
-316 RLEALYNLPAFTM
+316 RLEALYKLPDCTM

-339 CVWERELL
+339 DAWDDELIG
-347 ERGDTGGE
+347 RGDVGGE
-355 WEAAANAG
+355 WEAAENAG

-412 TQVTMTSGAKQALN
+412 TQVTMTAGAKQALD
-426 LLLKNGA
+426 LLLKNGGDL
-433 PSQRER
+433 QRECEI
-439 DVKEALSRRKLF
+439 KEALSRRKLF
-451 KRASGLADA
+451 KRASGLYTA
-460 SLAELEQGGYIR
+460 SLDELEKGGYIR
-472 RMQKATSGRPVR
+472 RVQKFPSGRPVR

-490 DLLARKVVIDL
+490 DLLARKEVIDL

>member
-1 MTNYEA
+1 MNHQA
-7 EAQEYESLINTPEA
+7 EINEYAALLDTPEA
-21 QAVLA
+21 QAVLQ

-58 TRLRIMRIPF
+58 TRLRKKRIPF

-79 SACACGRVTIQINQG
+79 SACACGRVTIQVNQG
-94 WEEAPQLYLA
+94 WNEASQLYLA

-111 AKSPVIKAMTGRLIA
+111 AKSPVMEAMTGRLIA
-126 LQMEENRRNQITI
+126 LQAEENRRSQIEI
-139 AREQTRLEVLES
+139 AREQAALSVLEA
-151 ERAKAVKKNQSAE
+151 ERAAFVKKKQRDE
-164 AEAKA
+164 AADKA

-177 AMHHPIARFIESNV
+177 TMRHPVSRFIEGNV
-191 TAEAVPRLMSENKG
+191 TAEAVPQLMLENKG
-205 VALIDDEGTLFEM
+205 VSVIDDEGTLFDM
-218 LTGGRYFNVPDTSPF
+218 VTGGRYFDIPDTSPF
-233 VKGYGGQDALTVY
+233 VKGYDARQPLTCH
-246 RKDRAIVVENPA
+246 RKGASIVVERPA
-258 MSILALIQPIIR
+258 MSILTLVQPIIR

-292 FCMGGELGAEEE
+292 FCMGGELGAEEAV
-304 PIPDKVRRAYNA
+304 PDKVRRAYND
-316 RLEALYNLPAFTM
+316 RLEALYKLPDCTM

-339 CVWERELL
+339 DAWDDELIG
-347 ERGDTGGE
+347 RGDVGGE
-355 WEAAANAG
+355 WEAAENAG

-412 TQVTMTSGAKQALN
+412 TQVTMTAGAKQALD
-426 LLLKNGA
+426 LLLKNGGDL
-433 PSQRER
+433 QRECEI
-439 DVKEALSRRKLF
+439 KEALSRRKLF
-451 KRASGLADA
+451 KRASGLYTA
-460 SLAELEQGGYIR
+460 SLDELEKGGYIR
-472 RMQKATSGRPVR
+472 RVQKFPSGRPVR

-490 DLLARKVVIDL
+490 DLLARKEVIDL

>member
-1 MTNYEA
+1 MSYKAEINEYEA
-7 EAQEYESLINTPEA
+7 LLDTPEA
-21 QAVLA
+21 QAVLQTK
-26 AEEWP
+26 EWP
-31 PLASVPVPP
+31 PLRSVPVPP

-58 TRLRIMRIPF
+58 TRLRKKRIPF

-79 SACACGRVTIQINQG
+79 SACACGRVTIQVNHG
-94 WEEAPQLYLA
+94 WVEAPQLYLA

-111 AKSPVIKAMTGRLIA
+111 AKSPVMEAMTGRLIA
-126 LQMEENRRNQITI
+126 LQAEDNRRSQIEI
-139 AREQTRLEVLES
+139 AREQAALSVLEA
-151 ERAKAVKKNQSAE
+151 ERAAFVKKKQRDE
-164 AEAKA
+164 AADKA
-169 EEIERFKQ
+169 EEVERFKQ
-177 AMHHPIARFIESNV
+177 TMRHPVSRFIEGNT
-191 TAEAVPRLMSENKG
+191 TAEAVPQLMLENKG
-205 VALIDDEGTLFEM
+205 VSVIDDEGTLFDM
-218 LTGGRYFNVPDTSPF
+218 LTGGRYFDSPDTSPF
-233 VKGYGGQDALTVY
+233 VKGYDARQPLTCH
-246 RKDRAIVVENPA
+246 RKGASIVVEKPA
-258 MSILALIQPIIR
+258 MSILTLVQPIIR
-270 ENIMKDP
+270 DNIMKDP

-292 FCMGGELGAEEE
+292 FCMGGELGAEE
-304 PIPDKVRRAYNA
+304 PIPDKVRRAYND
-316 RLEALYNLPAFTM
+316 RLEALYKLPGCTM
-329 TLTPEAWAVL
+329 TLTPEAWTVL
-339 CVWERELL
+339 DAWDDELI
-347 ERGDTGGE
+347 ERGDAGGE
-355 WEAAANAG
+355 WEAAENAG

-375 AANIQLWKGGERID
+375 AANLQLWKGGAQID

-412 TQVTMTSGAKQALN
+412 TQVTVTAGGKQALD

-433 PSQRER
+433 SSQRER

-460 SLAELEQGGYIR
+460 SLAELEKGGFIR

>member
-31 PLASVPVPP
+31 PLLAVPVPP
-40 AFDPEWLPQVP
+40 PFDPEWLPQVP

-58 TRLRIMRIPF
+58 TRLRKKRIPF

-79 SACACGRVTIQINQG
+79 SACACGRVTIQVNHG
-94 WEEAPQLYLA
+94 WVEAPQLYLA

-111 AKSPVIKAMTGRLIA
+111 AKSPVMEAMTGRLFA
-126 LQMEENRRNQITI
+126 LQAGENKRNQITI
-139 AREQTRLEVLES
+139 ARELTELSVLEA
-151 ERAKAVKKNQSAE
+151 ERTSLVKKKQRVAAME
-164 AEAKA
+164 KA
-169 EEIERFKQ
+169 GEIERFRQ
-177 AMHHPIARFIESNV
+177 TMRHPVSRFIEGNT
-191 TAEAVPRLMSENKG
+191 TAEAVPQLMLENKG
-205 VALIDDEGTLFEM
+205 VSVIDDEGTLFEM
-218 LTGGRYFNVPDTSPF
+218 LTGGRYFDSPDTSPF
-233 VKGYGGQDALTVY
+233 VKGYDARQPLTCH
-246 RKDRAIVVENPA
+246 RKGASIVVEKPA
-258 MSILALIQPIIR
+258 MSILTLVQPIIR
-270 ENIMKDP
+270 DNIMKDP

-292 FCMGGELGAEEE
+292 FCMSGELGAEE
-304 PIPDKVRRAYNA
+304 PIPDKVRRAYND
-316 RLEALYNLPAFTM
+316 RLEALYKLPDCTM

-339 CVWERELL
+339 DAWDDELI

-375 AANIQLWKGGERID
+375 AANLQLWKGGAQID

-399 ARYFVLNLLCMFG
+399 ARYFVMNLLAVMG
-412 TQVTMTSGAKQALN
+412 TQSNLGAGAKQALD
-426 LLLKNGA
+426 LILRNGQA
-433 PSQRER
+433 TQRER
-439 DVKEALSRRKLF
+439 DIKEALSRRKLF
-451 KRASGLADA
+451 RRAGVDA
-460 SLAELEQGGYIR
+460 ALDELEKGGYIR

-484 YIAVHP
+484 CISVHP
-490 DLLARKVVIDL
+490 DLLARKVVVDI

>member
-1 MTNYEA
+1 MNYEA
-7 EAQEYESLINTPEA
+7 EAKEYEALMNTPEA
-21 QAVLA
+21 QAVLQ

-126 LQMEENRRNQITI
+126 LQMEENRRNRITM

-329 TLTPEAWAVL
+329 TLTPEACCACGKGNCWS
-339 CVWERELL
+339 
-347 ERGDTGGE
+347 GE
-355 WEAAANAG
+355 IRA
-363 HLRKMKGTTARI
+363 
-375 AANIQLWKGGERID
+375 
-389 ADSMRCAVEI
+389 
-399 ARYFVLNLLCMFG
+399 
-412 TQVTMTSGAKQALN
+412 
-426 LLLKNGA
+426 
-433 PSQRER
+433 
-439 DVKEALSRRKLF
+439 
-451 KRASGLADA
+451 ASG
-460 SLAELEQGGYIR
+460 R
-472 RMQKATSGRPVR
+472 RRQMPGIFGR
-484 YIAVHP
+484 
-490 DLLARKVVIDL
+490 

>member
-1 MTNYEA
+1 MNYQAEINEYEA
-7 EAQEYESLINTPEA
+7 LLDTPEA
-21 QAVLA
+21 QAVLQ
-26 AEEWP
+26 AEEWT

-58 TRLRIMRIPF
+58 TRLRKKRIPF

-79 SACACGRVTIQINQG
+79 SACACGRVTIQVNQG
-94 WEEAPQLYLA
+94 WNEASQLYLA

-111 AKSPVIKAMTGRLIA
+111 AKSPVMEAMTGRLIA
-126 LQMEENRRNQITI
+126 LQAEENRRSQIEI
-139 AREQTRLEVLES
+139 AREQAALSVLEA
-151 ERAKAVKKNQSAE
+151 ERAAFVKKKQRDE
-164 AEAKA
+164 AADKA

-177 AMHHPIARFIESNV
+177 TMRHPVSRFIEGNV
-191 TAEAVPRLMSENKG
+191 TAEAVPQLMLENKG
-205 VALIDDEGTLFEM
+205 VSVIDDEGTLFDM
-218 LTGGRYFNVPDTSPF
+218 VTGGRYFDIPDTSPF
-233 VKGYGGQDALTVY
+233 VKGYDARQPLTCH
-246 RKDRAIVVENPA
+246 RKGASIVVERPA
-258 MSILALIQPIIR
+258 MSILTLVQPIIR

-292 FCMGGELGAEEE
+292 FCMGGELGAEEA
-304 PIPDKVRRAYNA
+304 IPDKVRRAYND
-316 RLEALYNLPAFTM
+316 RLEALYKLPDCTM

-339 CVWERELL
+339 DAWDDELIG
-347 ERGDTGGE
+347 RGDVGGE
-355 WEAAANAG
+355 WEAAENAG

-412 TQVTMTSGAKQALN
+412 TQVTMTAGAKQALA
-426 LLLKNGA
+426 LLFKNGGDL
-433 PSQRER
+433 QRER

-460 SLAELEQGGYIR
+460 SLAELEKGGYIR